1 MVAGYGRPDHGA
13 IEGRDVQGMVTAT
26 QQGRSEMATNTPFGR
41 VLTAMVTPMTSSG
54 AVDYDGAQ
62 RLALHLLDHGSD
74 GLVING
80 TTGESA
86 TTTDAEK
93 SDLLRAVVDA
103 VGDRGAHILAGVG
116 TFDTAHTVELARAA
130 EKAGAGGLLVVT
142 PYYNRPSQAGLR
154 AHFETVAG
162 ATGLPVMLYDI
173 PSRSGVPI
181 ETATLVELAA
191 HPQIVAVKDAKNDL
205 VSTSW
210 VQARCDLVDYSGS
223 DEYTLPLMSVG
234 AVGVVSV
241 ATHVAGDQ
249 MRQLVDA
256 YVGGDVTTAREIH
269 LRLLPVFAGLFRTS
283 SPTLCKAALRLL
295 GLPAGPLR
303 LPLVEATAEQ
313 VATLREDLLA
323 GGIALGEGAA

>member
-1 MVAGYGRPDHGA
+1 
-13 IEGRDVQGMVTAT
+13 
-26 QQGRSEMATNTPFGR
+26 MATKTPFGR

-116 TFDTAHTVELARAA
+116 TFDTAHTVELAQAA

-142 PYYNRPSQAGLR
+142 PYYSRPSQAGLR

-162 ATGLPVMLYDI
+162 STALPVMLYDI

-181 ETATLVELAA
+181 ETATLVALAA

-205 VSTSW
+205 VATSW

-223 DEYTLPLMSVG
+223 DDFTLPLMSVG
-234 AVGVVSV
+234 AVGVVAV
-241 ATHVAGDQ
+241 ATHVAGDR
-249 MRQLVDA
+249 MRQLVYSFAD
-256 YVGGDVTTAREIH
+256 GDTVTAREAH
-269 LRLLPVFAGLFRTS
+269 LGLLPVFRGLFRTS

-303 LPLVEATAEQ
+303 LPLVEATDDEIA
-313 VATLREDLLA
+313 VLREDLRN
-323 GGIALGEGAA
+323 GGVGLDEAQA